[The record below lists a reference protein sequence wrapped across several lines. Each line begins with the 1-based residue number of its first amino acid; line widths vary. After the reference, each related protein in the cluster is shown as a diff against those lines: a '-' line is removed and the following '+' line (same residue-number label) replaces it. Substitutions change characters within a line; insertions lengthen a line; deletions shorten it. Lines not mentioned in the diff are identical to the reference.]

1 MYIENSICD
10 SLSSDI
16 AGYMQ
21 FAPTCCACRAQ
32 WKWIDN
38 SVLDFYNWDAFEP
51 SGRSTLCSF
60 SSYNLNKKWKAA
72 VCEEEKAFVCL
83 KNGGETD
90 DVIGD
95 SAEVDS
101 QRECDGKSK
110 NSFLQFDCLQA
121 RERV

>member
-1 MYIENSICD
+1 MDTSCAYVCGDVYIENSICD

-51 SGRSTLCSF
+51 SGRSALCGF
-60 SSYNLNKKWKAA
+60 SSFELNTKWKAGH
-72 VCEEEKAFVCL
+72 CNSIKPFVCL
-83 KNGGETD
+83 KMGTHD
-90 DVIGD
+90 IGD
-95 SAEVDS
+95 SVEADS
-101 QRECDGKSK
+101 QSGSDGNGKITHK
-110 NSFLQFDCLQA
+110 
-121 RERV
+121 